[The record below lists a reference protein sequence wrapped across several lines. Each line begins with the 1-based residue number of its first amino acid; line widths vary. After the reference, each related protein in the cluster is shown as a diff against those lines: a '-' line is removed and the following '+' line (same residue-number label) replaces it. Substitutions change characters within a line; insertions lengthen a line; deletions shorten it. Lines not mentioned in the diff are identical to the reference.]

1 MSNPNP
7 NTPYTHHTWSND
19 FDNGNNEALF
29 RFALDDLP
37 SDANPNNLVAGI
49 VDSSIMGPAHTDVL
63 TNLDALRYIDV
74 IIQDDTSVDWVEL
87 SICIESE
94 PIIPEISVGK
104 DNSYLCNEDGLVE
117 HVILLGTKD
126 TYGTTPDV
134 PPNPSSACSVCLIL
148 PRTQNMMIPQGH
160 FLETID
166 WSGYISSNVPSV

>member
-1 MSNPNP
+1 MGWLVSTDRIYFRFTDMSNPNP

-37 SDANPNNLVAGI
+37 SDANPNNLAAGI

-94 PIIPEISVGK
+94 PVIPEISVGRRIRIFVMRM
-104 DNSYLCNEDGLVE
+104 D
-117 HVILLGTKD
+117 
-126 TYGTTPDV
+126 
-134 PPNPSSACSVCLIL
+134 
-148 PRTQNMMIPQGH
+148 
-160 FLETID
+160 
-166 WSGYISSNVPSV
+166 